1 MKGTTPEGTLNGF
14 LDRGSHFSGDLKFEQ
29 GFRID
34 GRFEGK
40 ITSGSELVI
49 GETAE
54 VDAEIQVAKLSV
66 NGSLK
71 GTITATD
78 RIELHGKAR
87 VLADLTT
94 PALSIDDG
102 AFFQG
107 SCKMGHETPSNVI
120 GMPATAGADRHH
132 S

>member
-71 GTITATD
+71 GTITATE
-78 RIELHGKAR
+78 RIELHAKAR

-94 PALSIDDG
+94 PALSIDEG

-107 SCKMGHETPSNVI
+107 SCKMGHEAPSNVI
-120 GMPATAGADRHH
+120 GMPATAGAERHH

>member
-1 MKGTTPEGTLNGF
+1 MKGTTPEGTVNGF
-14 LDRGSHFSGDLKFEQ
+14 LDRGSHFSGDLKFDD

-40 ITSGSELVI
+40 ITSASELVI

-54 VDAEIQVAKLSV
+54 VDAEIHVGKLSV

-71 GTITATD
+71 GTVIVTD
-78 RIELHGKAR
+78 RVELHPKAK

-94 PALSIDDG
+94 PALSIDEG

-107 SCKMGHETPSNVI
+107 SCKMGQETPSNVV
-120 GMPATAGADRHH
+120 GMQASAAGDRHRA
-132 S
+132 

>member
-1 MKGTTPEGTLNGF
+1 MKGTTPDGTLNGF
-14 LDRGSHFSGDLKFEQ
+14 LDRGSHFSGDLKFDE

-49 GETAE
+49 GESAE
-54 VDAEIQVAKLSV
+54 VDAEIHVGKLSV

-71 GTITATD
+71 GTVTVTE
-78 RIELHGKAR
+78 RVELHPKAK

-94 PALSIDDG
+94 PALSIDEG

-107 SCKMGHETPSNVI
+107 SCKMGHEAPSNVV
-120 GMPATAGADRHH
+120 GMPTPIAGERH
-132 S
+132 

>member
-1 MKGTTPEGTLNGF
+1 MKGTTPDGTLNGF
-14 LDRGSHFSGDLKFEQ
+14 LDRGSHFSGDLKFED

-40 ITSGSELVI
+40 ITSGSELVL

-54 VDAEIQVAKLSV
+54 VDAEINVGKLSV

-71 GTITATD
+71 GTVVVKD
-78 RIELHGKAR
+78 RIELHPKAR

-94 PALSIDDG
+94 PALSIDEG

-107 SCKMGHETPSNVI
+107 SCKMGQEEKSNVV
-120 GMPATAGADRHH
+120 GMAAAGGGDRHH

>member
-14 LDRGSHFSGDLKFEQ
+14 LDRGSHFSGDLKFEE

-40 ITSGSELVI
+40 ITTGSELVL

-71 GTITATD
+71 GTITATE
-78 RIELHGKAR
+78 RIELHAKAR

-94 PALSIDDG
+94 PALSIDEG

-107 SCKMGHETPSNVI
+107 SCKMGHETPSNVVGI
-120 GMPATAGADRHH
+120 SATAVAERRH

>member
-1 MKGTTPEGTLNGF
+1 MKGTTPDGTLNGF
-14 LDRGSHFSGDLKFEQ
+14 LDRGSHFAGDLKFED

-40 ITSGSELVI
+40 ITSGSELVL
-49 GETAE
+49 GEAAE
-54 VDAEIQVAKLSV
+54 VDAEIHVGKLSV

-71 GTITATD
+71 GTVIVTD
-78 RIELHGKAR
+78 RVELHAKAR

-94 PALSIDDG
+94 PALSIDEG

-107 SCKMGHETPSNVI
+107 SCKMGQETPSNVV
-120 GMPATAGADRHH
+120 GMPSAAGERKH

>member
-1 MKGTTPEGTLNGF
+1 MRGTTPDGTLNGF
-14 LDRGSHFSGDLKFEQ
+14 LDRGSHFTGELKFDQ

-54 VDAEIQVAKLSV
+54 VDAEIHVGKLSV

-71 GTITATD
+71 GTITATE
-78 RIELHGKAR
+78 RIELHPKAK

-94 PALSIDDG
+94 PALAIEEG

-107 SCKMGHETPSNVI
+107 SCKMGPEGPSNVV
-120 GMPATAGADRHH
+120 GMPAAAVGERHH

>member
-1 MKGTTPEGTLNGF
+1 MKGTSPEGTLNGF
-14 LDRGSHFSGDLKFEQ
+14 LDRGSHFSGELKFDE

-40 ITSGSELVI
+40 ITSSSELVI

-54 VDAEIQVAKLSV
+54 VDAEINVGKLSV

-71 GTITATD
+71 GTVTVTE
-78 RIELHGKAR
+78 RVELHPKAK
-87 VLADLTT
+87 VLADVTT

-107 SCKMGHETPSNVI
+107 SCKMGHEAPSNVV
-120 GMPATAGADRHH
+120 GMPAAAGERKL

>member
-1 MKGTTPEGTLNGF
+1 MKGTTPDGTLNGF
-14 LDRGSHFSGDLKFEQ
+14 LDRGSHFAGDLKFED

-40 ITSGSELVI
+40 ITSGSELVL

-54 VDAEIQVAKLSV
+54 VDAEINVGKLSV

-71 GTITATD
+71 GTVIVTD
-78 RIELHGKAR
+78 RVELHPKAR

-94 PALSIDDG
+94 PNLSIDEG

-107 SCKMGHETPSNVI
+107 SCKMGQETPSNVV
-120 GMPATAGADRHH
+120 GMPSAAGERKH

>member
-1 MKGTTPEGTLNGF
+1 MKGTTPDGTLNGF
-14 LDRGSHFSGDLKFEQ
+14 LDRGSHFAGDLKFED

-40 ITSGSELVI
+40 ITSGSELVL
-49 GETAE
+49 GESAE
-54 VDAEIQVAKLSV
+54 VDAEIHVGKLSV

-71 GTITATD
+71 GTVIVTD
-78 RIELHGKAR
+78 RVELHPKAR

-94 PALSIDDG
+94 PALSIDEG

-107 SCKMGHETPSNVI
+107 SCKMGQETPSNVV
-120 GMPATAGADRHH
+120 GMPSAAGERKH

>member
-1 MKGTTPEGTLNGF
+1 MKGTTSEGTLNGF
-14 LDRGSHFSGDLKFEQ
+14 LNRGSHFSGELKFDE

-40 ITSGSELVI
+40 ITSASELVI

-54 VDAEIQVAKLSV
+54 VDAEIQVGKLSV

-78 RIELHGKAR
+78 RIELHPKAR

-120 GMPATAGADRHH
+120 GMPATAGGERHH

>member
-1 MKGTTPEGTLNGF
+1 MAMKTEGATLNGF
-14 LDRGSHFSGDLKFEQ
+14 LDKGSHLTGDLKFDD

-34 GRFEGK
+34 GKFEGK
-40 ITSGSELVI
+40 ITSGSDLVI
-49 GETAE
+49 GENGD
-54 VDAEIQVAKLSV
+54 VDAEIKVERLTV

-71 GTITATD
+71 GTVIATE
-78 RIELHGKAR
+78 RIELHPKAR

-94 PALSIDDG
+94 PNLAIQEG

-107 SCKMGHETPSNVI
+107 SCKMGQEAPSNVI
-120 GMPATAGADRHH
+120 GMPASAGAERH